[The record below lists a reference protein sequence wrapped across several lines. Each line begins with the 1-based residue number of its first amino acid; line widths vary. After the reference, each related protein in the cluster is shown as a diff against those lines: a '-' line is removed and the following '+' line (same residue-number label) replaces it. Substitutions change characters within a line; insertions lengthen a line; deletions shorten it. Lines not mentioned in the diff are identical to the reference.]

1 MALIPD
7 WVKLHYGKKSGE
19 TYVES
24 KKIGDYFVQYLDAE
38 YLGEVKTDIGT
49 YYKYKVKD
57 LATAFNVECNLLSY
71 IS

>member
-1 MALIPD
+1 MALTPD
-7 WVKLHYGKKSGE
+7 WVKLHYGGKSGE

-38 YLGEVKTDIGT
+38 YLGEVKTDIGI

-57 LATAFNVECNLLSY
+57 LAATFEVECNLLSY
-71 IS
+71 IF